1 MESEAKPPGCKDAV
15 PLHKLTPRGRRTRE
29 RIIEHAARIFNQKG
43 FEGAP
48 LSDLLEAT
56 GLEKGGI
63 YRHFSSKEEM
73 AEEAFR
79 FAWKRAIAR
88 RNVGLEECST
98 GEERLCRMIANFIHG
113 TLLTVPGGCVMMN
126 TTIDADDT
134 NPKMLALARLAFQHW
149 QSEIEKIITDA
160 QQSGEFGGEHD
171 PSAFARRII
180 GSLEGAM
187 LITRIE
193 GNRAALHEVQEPLN
207 ALVSSL
213 VVKKS
218 ARRVG
223 RSKPQARVA
232 LRSLE

>member
-1 MESEAKPPGCKDAV
+1 VESETQPPGCKDAV

-29 RIIEHAARIFNQKG
+29 RIIEHAAKIFNQRG
-43 FEGAP
+43 FEGGA
-48 LSDLLEAT
+48 LSELLKAT
-56 GLEKGGI
+56 GLGKGGI
-63 YRHFSSKEEM
+63 YRHFSGKEEL

-79 FAWKRAIAR
+79 FAWKRAMAR
-88 RNVGLEECST
+88 RNAGLEECAT
-98 GEERLCRMIANFIHG
+98 GEERLRKMIGNFIHG

-134 NPKMLALARLAFQHW
+134 NPHLLALVRLAFQEW
-149 QSEIEKIITDA
+149 QSAIEKTIVA
-160 QQSGEFGGEHD
+160 GQQSGEFGGEHD
-171 PSAFARRII
+171 PSVFARRII

-213 VVKKS
+213 VVRKS
-218 ARRVG
+218 ARR
-223 RSKPQARVA
+223 
-232 LRSLE
+232 EI

>member
-1 MESEAKPPGCKDAV
+1 
-15 PLHKLTPRGRRTRE
+15 LTKRGRLTRQ
-29 RIIEHAARIFNQKG
+29 RILEQAARIFNQRG

-48 LSDLLEAT
+48 LSELLEAT

-63 YRHFSSKEEM
+63 YRHFSSKEEL

-79 FAWKRAIAR
+79 FAWKRSMAR
-88 RNVGLEECST
+88 RNAGLEECVSS
-98 GEERLCRMIANFIHG
+98 EERLRKMIANFIHG
-113 TLLTVPGGCVMMN
+113 TLLPVQGGCAMMN

-134 NPKMLALARLAFQHW
+134 NPKLLALARRAFQEW
-149 QSEIEKIITDA
+149 QSAIEKIITA
-160 QQSGEFGGEHD
+160 GQQSGEFGCEHD

-193 GNRAALHEVQEPLN
+193 GNREALHEVEEPLN

-213 VVKKS
+213 VVKN
-218 ARRVG
+218 V
-223 RSKPQARVA
+223 
-232 LRSLE
+232 RSLSL